1 MKSESSPSG
10 GEEREAPS
18 PPPHGKGP
26 TPVTVSLPGAGPIRL
41 TPGRAAL
48 AAALLA
54 LVLTLPALGH
64 DFVYDDVA
72 VILTREALW
81 EAGVSEAL
89 SEPYWPRERSGSL
102 WRPVP
107 MLMFS
112 AQWSIGDGN
121 PAVFHATNML
131 LYAGVSGL
139 AALLAALLFTPGAGL
154 AAGLLFAA
162 HPVHVEVTANVV
174 GQAELLSAAA
184 YLGVLLLVWRSVR
197 GPPGNPSS
205 LGFLLGVGLLTF
217 LGMAAKEHVVTLP
230 GAILLLWWL
239 AAKYSGESLAGL
251 AGRHWPG
258 MAAAV
263 FGIIAYLAARL
274 LVLGD
279 LTDSGG
285 VAPGLD
291 PDSVLRPLVVML
303 PVSLHWLR
311 LLFWPV
317 HLSADYG
324 PTFMPVRA
332 DPGWLH
338 MAAVVVWIG
347 ILGAAWHL
355 RHKLPALVL
364 GAAFFL
370 VTISVAS
377 SIVIPLE
384 VRLAERFLFLPS
396 AGWAM
401 AMGGLA
407 VGVAG
412 RSQHSRLAV
421 VAIVALVALGFSWRT
436 IDRIPAWSDN
446 DTFFAQ
452 MEEDAPG
459 TFRISWIKAE
469 QSLARGDSARGE
481 FFLREAFHRNP
492 FNPALAEHLGQFL
505 TESGRH
511 GEAIPFFIQALEWDH
526 QRQGALQGL
535 AMSLVRTDRGVEAL
549 RWLDW
554 LEELHGEDALIT
566 VLRIEALRL
575 AGRFQE
581 SVRLAEETLEAR
593 PEDWHL
599 HLMAA
604 ESARLGGVCE
614 VALRHVEEGLPRASE
629 GGREALE
636 EIRSSILE
644 GETECSP

>member
-1 MKSESSPSG
+1 VG
-10 GEEREAPS
+10 GRS
-18 PPPHGKGP
+18 LRGP
-26 TPVTVSLPGAGPIRL
+26 FRTLLAPGAERIP
-41 TPGRAAL
+41 L
-48 AAALLA
+48 A
-54 LVLTLPALGH
+54 
-64 DFVYDDVA
+64 
-72 VILTREALW
+72 
-81 EAGVSEAL
+81 
-89 SEPYWPRERSGSL
+89 
-102 WRPVP
+102 PVP

-401 AMGGLA
+401 AMGGWPSGSRADRSTAAWPWSPSSRWWRWVSPGGPSTGSLR
-407 VGVAG
+407 GVTTTPSSPRWKRTLPG
-412 RSQHSRLAV
+412 PSGSRGSRRSSPWP
-421 VAIVALVALGFSWRT
+421 GET
-436 IDRIPAWSDN
+436 
-446 DTFFAQ
+446 
-452 MEEDAPG
+452 APG
-459 TFRISWIKAE
+459 
-469 QSLARGDSARGE
+469 
-481 FFLREAFHRNP
+481 
-492 FNPALAEHLGQFL
+492 
-505 TESGRH
+505 
-511 GEAIPFFIQALEWDH
+511 
-526 QRQGALQGL
+526 
-535 AMSLVRTDRGVEAL
+535 
-549 RWLDW
+549 
-554 LEELHGEDALIT
+554 
-566 VLRIEALRL
+566 
-575 AGRFQE
+575 
-581 SVRLAEETLEAR
+581 
-593 PEDWHL
+593 
-599 HLMAA
+599 
-604 ESARLGGVCE
+604 
-614 VALRHVEEGLPRASE
+614 AS
-629 GGREALE
+629 
-636 EIRSSILE
+636 SS
-644 GETECSP
+644 